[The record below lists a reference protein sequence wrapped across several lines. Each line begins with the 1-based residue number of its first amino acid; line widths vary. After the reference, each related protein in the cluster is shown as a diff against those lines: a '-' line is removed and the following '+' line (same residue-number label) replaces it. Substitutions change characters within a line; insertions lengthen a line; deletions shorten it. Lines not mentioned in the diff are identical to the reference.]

1 MIDRTIHLSPSL
13 LSADYGALR
22 DQALAATEAG
32 GDSIHIDIMD
42 GHYVH
47 NLSFGLDLIPAL
59 KRHVRVP
66 VVAHLEIAHPDSWI
80 NDVAHSG
87 ADMIVVQE
95 DACPN
100 LPHTVS
106 AIRRSG
112 AAAGIGINPDR
123 TFRRI
128 EAHPH
133 VLSEIDLLIVMGVY
147 PGFGGQVFAATTTSN
162 IRTAVGL
169 REQTA
174 SHFEIAVDGGV
185 NVATIPDIVA
195 AGARY
200 LIAGS
205 SVFSG
210 DIATNME
217 NLRTAARGASA

>member
-1 MIDRTIHLSPSL
+1 MIDGALHLSPSL

-22 DQALAATEAG
+22 DQALAATDAG

-59 KRHVRVP
+59 KPHVRVP

-80 NDVAHSG
+80 NEVAEAG

-95 DACPN
+95 DTCPN
-100 LPHTVS
+100 LPYTVS
-106 AIRRSG
+106 AIRKTG
-112 AAAGIGINPDR
+112 VAAGVGINPDG

-133 VLSEIDLLIVMGVY
+133 ILAEIDLLIVMGVY
-147 PGFGGQVFAATTTSN
+147 PGFGGQLFAATTVSN
-162 IRTAVGL
+162 ILKAARL
-169 REQTA
+169 REETNT
-174 SHFEIAVDGGV
+174 HFAIAVDGGV
-185 NVATIPDIVA
+185 NAATVPDIVA

-217 NLRTAARGASA
+217 RLRAAARGEPD